1 MHTGVNDLTQRVL
14 NAPFTLDLA
23 IIEHLIRH
31 PQVPLTDKTQLLR
44 LIYAHATES
53 DAYAVSSGARDIIS
67 YL

>member
-14 NAPFTLDLA
+14 NTPRTLDLS
-23 IIEHLIRH
+23 IIEHLIKH